1 MAPPYGTGII
11 FARLDE
17 SDDEQLFGLLIAL
30 QQEYPNQLVGWGHA
44 PPNSDRGPL
53 KWMDGI
59 ELE

>member
-30 QQEYPNQLVGWGHA
+30 QQEYPNQLVGWGYA
-44 PPNSDRGPL
+44 TPNS
-53 KWMDGI
+53 
-59 ELE
+59 E